1 MRAAL
6 ARARAQ
12 AERRRAAA
20 IWLRDPETAL
30 ATLRTRRPL
39 DPPLDGPSLSL
50 LAWLELVT
58 ARNVEAAERAARMA
72 LATGDATTFATCALG
87 EVLLR
92 RGDYDEAIA
101 VLREAAE
108 RFSDIPWCRL
118 TLADALVEA
127 GRASEAEEIL
137 EPAAQ
142 HPDLRRHAVKRLS
155 QLALER
161 GDSAAARHWFSEL
174 IGLAPDY
181 LVYASDWVTL
191 GQLQLEAGEPDE
203 AVHTWRRGAE
213 IYPRNAQLRALLT
226 EHGEGVAPPDRE
238 PKIKAIDEREAGVQ
252 RIPVRTPMITLRT
265 DLAALLDERTAGVRQ
280 PGDVIALAESPA
292 AAAEGRVVPL
302 ELIHAEPL
310 AKLLSRFVG
319 SIGPLHSH
327 EGMQGAILVAGRTRV
342 LAGALAGAI
351 GRAAG
356 RRGWFYHVAG
366 RQTAMI
372 DDVAAALPPHDHH
385 MLFGPGQP
393 DRMATELAAAL
404 DCDVAIVDANHLTG
418 AWVIGASPNV
428 DREWLQQMLMDN
440 PAGNEDERTPVVI
453 VRRTDP
459 ASRAD
464 RATHAHRA

>member
-191 GQLQLEAGEPDE
+191 GQLQLEAGERDE

-292 AAAEGRVVPL
+292 
-302 ELIHAEPL
+302 
-310 AKLLSRFVG
+310 
-319 SIGPLHSH
+319 
-327 EGMQGAILVAGRTRV
+327 
-342 LAGALAGAI
+342 
-351 GRAAG
+351 
-356 RRGWFYHVAG
+356 
-366 RQTAMI
+366 
-372 DDVAAALPPHDHH
+372 AAALPPHDHH